1 MEEGVDTIYEKL
13 EALQR
18 DKAKRQM
25 DIKKLQAEI
34 EEAKIEL
41 RKLLLE
47 TDNPIGLRNKEVNF
61 FLFCKH
67 DVDLLHR
74 IKSNTINGNSVSK
87 WEMWRV
93 SIGTTSINLPGQGK
107 HSKKPN
113 IGRHHPSPFSIFCSF
128 QFRN

>member
-13 EALQR
+13 EALWR
-18 DKAKRQM
+18 DEAKRKM

-34 EEAKIEL
+34 EAAEIEL
-41 RKLLLE
+41 RKPLLE
-47 TDNPIGLRNKEVNF
+47 IDDSIGLRNEEVNF

-74 IKSNTINGNSVSK
+74 IESNTINGNSVSE

-93 SIGTTSINLPGQGK
+93 SIGTTLINLPGQGK
-107 HSKKPN
+107 HSKKPK
-113 IGRHHPSPFSIFCSF
+113 IGRHYPSPFPIFFSF
-128 QFRN
+128 QFGN

>member
-47 TDNPIGLRNKEVNF
+47 TDDPIGLRNEKVNF

-113 IGRHHPSPFSIFCSF
+113 IGRHHSSPFPIFCLF